1 MADHQHPEPLLDEL
15 GQLIVEGRDAA
26 SYLWQVPDDDSVRGQ
41 IVELLVSIKEKGT
54 AEGRHEM
61 PALCDELSIAGRASA
76 SPQQVEIL
84 QDGFD
89 RLYKLW
95 RAAKSGLM

>member
-15 GQLIVEGRDAA
+15 GQCIIDGRDSAA
-26 SYLWQVPDDDSVRGQ
+26 YLWQVPDDDSVRTR
-41 IVELLVSIKEKGT
+41 ILELLTRIKEKGI
-54 AEGRHEM
+54 AQGRHEM
-61 PALCDELSIAGRASA
+61 PAICDELIIAGRASA